1 MPCARKHTF
10 TYGVNKEHSFGIV
23 TNLKQCVSLKQE
35 VPGNIRAQI
44 SGCFWASE
52 RFGYQLCPCICL
64 SHMESTRSIHLESL
78 QT

>member
-1 MPCARKHTF
+1 MYLFVP
-10 TYGVNKEHSFGIV
+10 YGVNKEHSFGIV

-64 SHMESTRSIHLESL
+64 GGARERAPGGARLAR
-78 QT
+78 Q